1 MKRAMPR
8 RDHISSSRFRDE
20 RQYGL
25 LIARARRVAAC
36 LSVVCRG
43 GRFARKPALR
53 QAVLPTLRANDR
65 GPRHAARRAR
75 AGAHEA
81 RGPRGSRRGRARAQR
96 RAGTALR
103 DRWPAAGRVGRR
115 RGRFVPIPRKPAER
129 AARRFFGI
137 ACTPARSADPRRR
150 KTAVIV
156 RASGSPEIGA
166 AHRARIDASG
176 TRAARARRAQT
187 RAAPTTPPR
196 HRAPRPDRT
205 RRANGNA

>member
-75 AGAHEA
+75 AG
-81 RGPRGSRRGRARAQR
+81 
-96 RAGTALR
+96 TALR

-166 AHRARIDASG
+166 THRARIDASG

>member
-1 MKRAMPR
+1 MTV
-8 RDHISSSRFRDE
+8 
-20 RQYGL
+20 G
-25 LIARARRVAAC
+25 
-36 LSVVCRG
+36 RG
-43 GRFARKPALR
+43 M
-53 QAVLPTLRANDR
+53 
-65 GPRHAARRAR
+65 RRA
-75 AGAHEA
+75 AHAPA
-81 RGPRGSRRGRARAQR
+81 RTR
-96 RAGTALR
+96 RAAPGEADAAAPARSAVPARR

>member
-1 MKRAMPR
+1 
-8 RDHISSSRFRDE
+8 
-20 RQYGL
+20 
-25 LIARARRVAAC
+25 
-36 LSVVCRG
+36 
-43 GRFARKPALR
+43 PAP
-53 QAVLPTLRANDR
+53 A
-65 GPRHAARRAR
+65 
-75 AGAHEA
+75 
-81 RGPRGSRRGRARAQR
+81 R

-103 DRWPAAGRVGRR
+103 DRWPAACRVGPRRGRVG
-115 RGRFVPIPRKPAER
+115 PIPRPPAER

-187 RAAPTTPPR
+187 RAAPTTPPW

>member
-1 MKRAMPR
+1 MTVGRGMRRAAHAP
-8 RDHISSSRFRDE
+8 
-20 RQYGL
+20 
-25 LIARARRVAAC
+25 ARTTRVAP
-36 LSVVCRG
+36 G
-43 GRFARKPALR
+43 E
-53 QAVLPTLRANDR
+53 
-65 GPRHAARRAR
+65 
-75 AGAHEA
+75 AGAPA
-81 RGPRGSRRGRARAQR
+81 PAR

-103 DRWPAAGRVGRR
+103 DRWPAACRVGRR

-187 RAAPTTPPR
+187 RAAPTTPPW